1 MTAPVCDLL
10 LVNGRFLTMD
20 PDQPR
25 AAAVAVSGEQVL
37 AALDGADLPAARRV
51 VDLGGACVV
60 AGFHD
65 AHNHMTWFGQ
75 SLLEI
80 AVGTPPV
87 SSVEELYT
95 AVAAGATG
103 VGTDGWVVA
112 NGYDENKIGVHPD
125 RDGLDRAADGAK
137 VLVTHTS
144 GHMCVV
150 SSAVLAE
157 IGLADSGRA
166 VDGGTVVTD
175 AAGRP
180 TGLLQERAQELVA
193 VLRRPVAA
201 RDLVD
206 AIERAG
212 QHYLTEGVTSVV
224 EAGIGGGW
232 IGHSP
237 LELGA
242 YLSARDDGR
251 LPVRVELMPVSD
263 SLHRVAGHA
272 DDGPQHGLDL
282 GVRTGLGDDWLSIGP
297 MKVFTDGSLIGHT
310 AAMTEDFA
318 DAPGNRGYLQGDRD
332 AIVATIVAA
341 HRSGW
346 RVAAHAIGDAAIDL
360 ALDAYEQA
368 QRVAPRADVR
378 HRIEHYG
385 VSRPDQL
392 VRTAALGVVP
402 VPQGRF
408 IGEIGDGMLRAL
420 GERAPYA
427 YRLRSLL
434 DAGLVVPGSSD
445 RPVVD
450 GRPLRGIHDMVNR
463 RTDSGAEFATAEA
476 LQPDEALRAYTWG
489 SAYASK
495 QEHRRGSMMPGRL
508 ADLAVLTD
516 DPTAIDPTRIADIG
530 VVATLVGGA
539 VRLDTAGLFG

>member
-1 MTAPVCDLL
+1 MSAPLVDLL
-10 LVNGRFLTMD
+10 LVNGRFHTMD
-20 PDQPR
+20 LDRPH
-25 AAAVAVSGEQVL
+25 AAALAIVGDRVL
-37 AALDGADLPAARRV
+37 ATLDADDLPSARRV
-51 VDLGGACVV
+51 VDLSGACVV
-60 AGFHD
+60 PGFHD
-65 AHNHMTWFGQ
+65 SHNHMAWFGQ

-80 AVGTPPV
+80 GVGTPPV
-87 SSVEELYT
+87 GSVDELYA
-95 AVAAGATG
+95 AVAAGAAQAG
-103 VGTDGWVVA
+103 ADGWVVA
-112 NGYDENKIGVHPD
+112 NGYDENKIGAHPD
-125 RDGLDRAADGAK
+125 RDGLDRATGGAR

-157 IGLADSGRA
+157 LGLADVGRTI
-166 VDGGTVVTD
+166 DGGTVVTD
-175 AAGRP
+175 VDGRP

-201 RDLVD
+201 RDLIG

-212 QHYLTEGVTSVV
+212 EHYLSEGLTSVV

-232 IGHSP
+232 IGRSP

-242 YLSARDDGR
+242 YLSAREEGR

-263 SLHRVAGHA
+263 SLHTVAGHR
-272 DDGPQHGLDL
+272 DDGEQFGLDL
-282 GVRTGLGDDWLSIGP
+282 GLRTGLGDDWLSIGP

-318 DAPGNRGYLQGDRD
+318 DTPGNHGYLQGDPD

-360 ALDAYEQA
+360 ALTAYEHVQ
-368 QRVAPRADVR
+368 QVSPRPDVR

-392 VRTAALGVVP
+392 TRTARLGVVP

-420 GERAPYA
+420 GERAPQA

-463 RTDSGAEFATAEA
+463 LTDSGAEFAPGEA
-476 LQPDEALRAYTWG
+476 LRPDEAIRAYTWG

-495 QEHRRGSMMPGRL
+495 QEGSRGSMVPGHL
-508 ADLAVLTD
+508 ADLAVLSD
-516 DPTAIDPTRIADIG
+516 DPTTIDPTRIADID
-530 VVATLVGGA
+530 VVATLVGGVA
-539 VRLDTAGLFG
+539 RFDTTGRFG